1 MGAGPEEISM
11 DKVFDWSAPVLAA
24 SSRMAQGFLEYLP
37 QLLGGIAVLLLG
49 VLVAKLLKALTL
61 RVVKGVDRL
70 SSLPGIGQA
79 VQSKPIDDTLAAI
92 IANIVFWLV
101 ILVFLTFA
109 TSLLGLTMFTS
120 WLDRMIGHLPNIIS
134 GALIILA
141 GVVIGNLVNETI
153 QSTAKGIA
161 AKQRALLARG
171 AQVFTL
177 ITLIVI
183 GVDQIGVDITVLITV
198 FGIATGA
205 LLGGV
210 AIAFSL
216 GARTLVAN
224 LIGAR
229 YLSRDY
235 RIGETVRIGAG
246 EGRILEISSVAVVL
260 ETADGRMTVPAK
272 MFSEE
277 ASLLVN
283 REKKDG

>member
-1 MGAGPEEISM
+1 M

-24 SSRMAQGFLEYLP
+24 STRMAQAFLEYLP

-49 VLVAKLLKALTL
+49 VVIAKALKALTL
-61 RVVKGVDRL
+61 RLVKGVDRL

-79 VQSKPIDDTLAAI
+79 VQAKPIDDTLAAI
-92 IANIVFWLV
+92 IANIVYWLV

-216 GARTLVAN
+216 GSRTLVSN

-235 RIGETVRIGAG
+235 RVGETVRIGAN
-246 EGRILEISSVAVVL
+246 EGRILETSSVAVVL

-277 ASLLVN
+277 ASLLIN